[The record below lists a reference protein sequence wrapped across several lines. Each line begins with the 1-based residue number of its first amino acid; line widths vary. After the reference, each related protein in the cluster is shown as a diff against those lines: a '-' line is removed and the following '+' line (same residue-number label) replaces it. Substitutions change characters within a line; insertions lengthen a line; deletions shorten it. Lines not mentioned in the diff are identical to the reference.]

1 MTKLPTGRHT
11 QTIKSTRKNREKYEK
26 NKALRSKTRTYVKK
40 INELVGAGDQKTAA
54 GLLPELYKCIDMA
67 SSDGAFHRNRA
78 SRLKSRLTKKVNSL
92 KT

>member
-1 MTKLPTGRHT
+1 MVKLPTGRHT
-11 QTIKSTRKNREKYEK
+11 QSIKSARKNREKYEI
-26 NKALRSKTRTYVKK
+26 NKALRSKTKTYVKK
-40 INELVGAGDQKTAA
+40 INSLVSAGDQKAA
-54 GLLPELYKCIDMA
+54 VELLPEVYKCIDMA